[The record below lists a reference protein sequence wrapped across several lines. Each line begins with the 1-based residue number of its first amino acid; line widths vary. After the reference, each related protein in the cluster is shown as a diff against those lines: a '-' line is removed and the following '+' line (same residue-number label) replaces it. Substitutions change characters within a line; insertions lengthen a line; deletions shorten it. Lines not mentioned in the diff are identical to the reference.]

1 MPIHFKLRMKCC
13 GNLYLQSQ
21 KNLGVITT
29 SSGNFA
35 VALAYQ
41 GNSLGIPVTV
51 LLPENTSPVK
61 IRMCEK
67 YYADTRIGGVD
78 EREVM
83 NMLLASCFLSC
94 RSRSLWLVYPLRVYG
109 VKSVLMRA
117 ECHWDKKICP
127 CVSACSVLKTHSAL
141 VGIRMLKTIG
151 LHHYFLTLLSSLFV
165 PILSS

>member
-1 MPIHFKLRMKCC
+1 MLTHFKLHLNFY

-29 SSGNFA
+29 SSENFA

-67 YYADTRIGGVD
+67 YYADTRIAGVD
-78 EREVM
+78 EGKVL
-83 NMLLASCFLSC
+83 NMILVSYFLSC
-94 RSRSLWLVYPLRVYG
+94 SSLNLR
-109 VKSVLMRA
+109 LLPTFA
-117 ECHWDKKICP
+117 
-127 CVSACSVLKTHSAL
+127 SAL
-141 VGIRMLKTIG
+141 LEKKLYARQ
-151 LHHYFLTLLSSLFV
+151 FQ
-165 PILSS
+165 

>member
-1 MPIHFKLRMKCC
+1 MLFHFKLHLNFY

-51 LLPENTSPVK
+51 LLPENTSPIK

-83 NMLLASCFLSC
+83 NM
-94 RSRSLWLVYPLRVYG
+94 SL
-109 VKSVLMRA
+109 
-117 ECHWDKKICP
+117 
-127 CVSACSVLKTHSAL
+127 VSLT
-141 VGIRMLKTIG
+141 
-151 LHHYFLTLLSSLFV
+151 FLTCIVLLLLLLR
-165 PILSS
+165 IHLSKIIISFFYGFTGPH